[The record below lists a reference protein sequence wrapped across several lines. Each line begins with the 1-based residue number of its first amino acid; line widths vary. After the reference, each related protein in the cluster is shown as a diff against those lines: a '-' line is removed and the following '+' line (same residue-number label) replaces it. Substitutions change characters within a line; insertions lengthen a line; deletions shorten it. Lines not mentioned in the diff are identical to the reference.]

1 MDALRLV
8 FDEQRELVGE
18 VPPASCGLCS
28 APARGRLL
36 EEGALAGSFGWAC
49 DCGALGIHA
58 PLYDLDELYDEL
70 LAAWGLGVDLPEAE
84 PLTPVGASGFL
95 FATYVDGPKLLQR
108 LFNRARAEGAQVAA
122 TEVQVVIEAP
132 GSAGLELTWDV
143 LWARAPRREG

>member
-1 MDALRLV
+1 MDAFRLV

-18 VPPASCGLCS
+18 VPPVSCGLCA
-28 APARGRLL
+28 APAKGRLL
-36 EEGALAGSFGWAC
+36 EEGALAGSFGWEC
-49 DCGALGIHA
+49 GCGALGIHA

-70 LAAWGLGVDLPEAE
+70 LAAWGLGVDSPEAE

-95 FATYVDGPKLLQR
+95 FATYVDGPKLLQQ

-122 TEVQVVIEAP
+122 TEVQVVIETP

-143 LWARAPRREG
+143 LWARAPRRGE